1 MFNFELEPAF
11 ARLDDAVQFRQ
22 MRGWWYPDTAADRN
36 AIRLT
41 KVAFRPAKTED
52 EILTQFPGVCF
63 CQFNAPPLGRVKE
76 AADLTERCRAALTE
90 ENLPERREVLAS
102 LLDDLIGYPAAA
114 TLDLAVAMLGRAT
127 VGNLLEPA

>member
-11 ARLDDAVQFRQ
+11 GRLDDAVQFRQ
-22 MRGWWYPDTAADRN
+22 KGGGYWYPDTPTDRD

-41 KVAFRPAKTED
+41 KVTFRPAKTED
-52 EILTQFPGVCF
+52 EVLTQFSGVCF
-63 CQFNAPPLGRVKE
+63 CQFNAPPLGSVKE

-114 TLDLAVAMLGRAT
+114 TLDLAARTLAPAE
-127 VGNLLEPA
+127 NLLEPV